1 MVDLTIVAKPR
12 RMSEPVWVSMVV
24 EQLMKKKRKASSQ
37 TQKKR
42 GEGRGRS
49 NRERSQGDGEGFPQD
64 GIGVR
69 GERWR
74 SNRVGRGQTKEGAE
88 VSLMILAR
96 M

>member
-49 NRERSQGDGEGFPQD
+49 NRERKP
-64 GIGVR
+64 R
-69 GERWR
+69 RWR
-74 SNRVGRGQTKEGAE
+74 RVSTRWNWCEGRT
-88 VSLMILAR
+88 LAKQSSGKGTNQR
-96 M
+96 RS